1 MLLKIKGDRAFE
13 VDMSMCDRGDVA
25 HVVFG
30 AVPIRAFGGPLIL
43 MCVPGNDD
51 VREQSERA
59 GDRGHLLARPAS
71 AWCDRAIVYGTL
83 QRVHGFDLTKHV

>member
-59 GDRGHLLARPAS
+59 GDRGHLLARPRDCAGTTRECSGCPSAS
-71 AWCDRAIVYGTL
+71 NRSAT
-83 QRVHGFDLTKHV
+83 